1 MHMLRLITFNIS
13 FTSFVL
19 GKRIYYGI
27 PRIIYGYLGKNKRIL
42 FGKKCNVQSCY
53 DSYMCKK
60 GKLLL
65 RSLFLG
71 LVNFRQKING
81 GGLLSEIL
89 TQLSEGCF
97 FGRLVTFRNLTVIY
111 Q

>member
-1 MHMLRLITFNIS
+1 MLRLITFNIS

-53 DSYMCKK
+53 DSYMRKK

-71 LVNFRQKING
+71 LVSFRQKING

-89 TQLSEGCF
+89 TQLSEGYF
-97 FGRLVTFRNLTVIY
+97 FGRLVTFRNFTVIY